1 MYINI
6 HVGRAIQMKKETKAQ
21 RGETQTTIL
30 GNDENRSWQPW
41 TSLFFCFLGFLN
53 TLNRFRVLTVLSVFR
68 TSDSAVEFLN
78 SAPFLGL
85 GGRKI
90 WKIARNSKIVILAR
104 NLKMNFGAKFENWRH
119 LSGAKFKNLNFGAK
133 FKNLNFGAKF
143 ENLKI
148 GAICRAGNLKK
159 WRELWRHSF

>member
-1 MYINI
+1 MWDVPSKWKKKQKRSAAR
-6 HVGRAIQMKKETKAQ
+6 HKQQFLAMMKTGR
-21 RGETQTTIL
+21 
-30 GNDENRSWQPW
+30 DNRERHY
-41 TSLFFCFLGFLN
+41 FFCFLGFLN

-90 WKIARNSKIVILAR
+90 WKMARNSKIVILAR